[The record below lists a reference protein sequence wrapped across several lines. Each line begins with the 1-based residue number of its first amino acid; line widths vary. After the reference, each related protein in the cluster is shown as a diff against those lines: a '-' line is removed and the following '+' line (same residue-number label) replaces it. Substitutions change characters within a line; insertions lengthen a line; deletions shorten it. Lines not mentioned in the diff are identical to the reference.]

1 MKIGFL
7 LGAGV
12 SLPAGMPST
21 EALTAS
27 VLNVDSY
34 QEKYDNNFEKL
45 NSGQCNTSWREINK
59 DVLRF
64 LIRNLYDRCKDCS
77 KKDVNYEDIFF
88 AASQIEEHLIE
99 EYENP
104 AIEPLVEALLDDLR
118 LFLLCT
124 PSIHFPMNSRTRTD
138 LGDWARLA
146 CRYIRSVVI
155 LELRRTPRPLEHL
168 TCLID
173 AIKDPKVKACDIIT
187 LNHDLLIEKVLQEH
201 ELAFVDGF
209 GIPEKDMAE
218 WDKNALENPSCRY
231 LLKLHGSV
239 NWVDRPGKGPVK
251 VLTDNWESLR
261 DENGHLRF
269 PEADPM
275 LLVGTFNKIR
285 DYYGTPYFDLAA
297 VFRKLLTTFDWLIIS
312 GYSFGDKG
320 INTALSEWLD
330 FHPSAKILVLDK
342 KGDQCFDSARG
353 AIRKRKE
360 RIQLHDSYLCG
371 SKWEDIKRTYI
382 FPDVPQ

>member
-27 VLNVDSY
+27 VLNIDSY
-34 QEKYDNNFEKL
+34 QQNYDGNFERL
-45 NSGQCNTSWREINK
+45 NSGQCNTSWRDINK
-59 DVLRF
+59 DVLGF

-88 AASQIEEHLIE
+88 AASQIEEHLLG

-124 PSIHFPMNSRTRTD
+124 PSIRVRMDSQPRPD
-138 LGDWARLA
+138 LGGWARLA

-155 LELRRTPRPLEHL
+155 LELRREPRSLEHL
-168 TCLID
+168 TCLVD
-173 AIKDPKVKACDIIT
+173 AINDPKVDACDIIT

-201 ELAFVDGF
+201 SLAFVDGF
-209 GIPEKDMAE
+209 GKPENGIAQWEKS
-218 WDKNALENPSCRY
+218 ALENTPCRY
-231 LLKLHGSV
+231 LLKLHGSID
-239 NWVDRPGKGPVK
+239 WVDRPRKVPVK
-251 VLTDNWESLR
+251 VLGNWESLR
-261 DENGHLRF
+261 DEKGDLLLREE
-269 PEADPM
+269 PDPTM
-275 LLVGTFNKIR
+275 LVGTFNKIR
-285 DYYGTPYFDLAA
+285 DYYGIPYFDLAA

-342 KGDQCFDSARG
+342 KGNQCLDSARG